1 MGRYATIPTL
11 PRDGFLTRM
20 SKANVVTG
28 AGEVRIIAGRYRGRR
43 LAFPAAPGLRPT
55 GDRLRET
62 LFSWL
67 QTELPGARCLDLFA
81 GSGALGF
88 EAASRGAREVVL
100 VEANPAVATALQA
113 NIGKLAAAEIRLVRG
128 DALVYLNQ
136 ESQPFDVIFLD
147 PPFHGDWLTKVL
159 ALIAQR
165 GLVKAGGWIYLENE
179 RDAGAP
185 PLPAHWSWYREKE
198 AGQVRYGLA
207 RIDAPETDA
216 STD

>member
-1 MGRYATIPTL
+1 MNKTKI
-11 PRDGFLTRM
+11 
-20 SKANVVTG
+20 VTG

-43 LAFPAAPGLRPT
+43 LQFPAAPGLRPT

-100 VEANPAVATALQA
+100 VEANAAVAAALHS
-113 NIGKLAAAEIRLVRG
+113 NIGKLAANEIRLVRG
-128 DALVYLNQ
+128 DALAFLKQ
-136 ESQPFDVIFLD
+136 ETQPFDVVFLD
-147 PPFHGDWLTKVL
+147 PPFHGDWLNGVL
-159 ALIAQR
+159 NLLAERALITP
-165 GLVKAGGWIYLENE
+165 GGWIYIENE

-185 PLPAHWSWYREKE
+185 TLPAGWSWYREKV
-198 AGQVRYGLA
+198 AGQVRYALA
-207 RIDAPETDA
+207 QRDMADESA
-216 STD
+216 GR